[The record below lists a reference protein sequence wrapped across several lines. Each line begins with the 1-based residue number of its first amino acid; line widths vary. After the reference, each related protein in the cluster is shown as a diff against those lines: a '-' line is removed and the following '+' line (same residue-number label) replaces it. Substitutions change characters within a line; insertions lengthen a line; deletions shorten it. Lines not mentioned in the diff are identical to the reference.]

1 MTENEHM
8 SEKQQTVCDPFDYL
22 ADTFWAS
29 LPEESA
35 NELADF
41 KKRVLK
47 GIKSAVDS
55 MVGYESTPADSRL
68 QNAGGTPEEWAEEAA
83 QAEDPPDP
91 AWMPAPIEKTA
102 AVVIGAGVIGCA
114 VAWRLGQAGMRVV
127 VVERGR

>member
-1 MTENEHM
+1 MTENERM

-22 ADTFWAS
+22 ADAFWAS

-55 MVGYESTPADSRL
+55 MVDHEINTTDSRL
-68 QNAGGTPEEWAEEAA
+68 ENARRMREEWRREAAEEEA
-83 QAEDPPDP
+83 PPNP
-91 AWMPAPIEKTA
+91 A
-102 AVVIGAGVIGCA
+102 
-114 VAWRLGQAGMRVV
+114 
-127 VVERGR
+127 